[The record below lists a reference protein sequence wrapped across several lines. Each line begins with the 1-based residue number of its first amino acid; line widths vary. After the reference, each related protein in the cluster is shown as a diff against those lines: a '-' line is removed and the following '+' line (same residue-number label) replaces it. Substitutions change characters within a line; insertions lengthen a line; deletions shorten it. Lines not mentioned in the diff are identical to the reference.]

1 MAKSNERPVQ
11 QIMNSNLITGADYRV
26 FEESVVEQKLAAYI
40 LLKALISD
48 DSRKRGLDE
57 NLVIAPKR
65 WFPVNL
71 VPVCS
76 LIHLLLIFLVF
87 GG

>member
-1 MAKSNERPVQ
+1 VAKSNERPVQ

-26 FEESVVEQKLAAYI
+26 FEESVAEQKLAAYT
-40 LLKALISD
+40 LLKSLISD
-48 DSRKRGLDE
+48 DED
-57 NLVIAPKR
+57 LVIEFKR

-76 LIHLLLIFLVF
+76 LIRFL
-87 GG
+87 

>member
-1 MAKSNERPVQ
+1 VAKSNERPVQ
-11 QIMNSNLITGADYRV
+11 QLMNSLLVTGVDYQV
-26 FEESVVEQKLAAYI
+26 FGDSVVEQKLAAYI

-57 NLVIAPKR
+57 NLVIEPKR

-76 LIHLLLIFLVF
+76 LIHFLLIFLVF
-87 GG
+87 SG

>member
-11 QIMNSNLITGADYRV
+11 QLMNSNLITGADFRV
-26 FEESVVEQKLAAYI
+26 FEDSVAEQKLAAYVP
-40 LLKALISD
+40 LKALITD

-57 NLVIAPKR
+57 NLVIEPKR